1 MKSWRYPI
9 LRAVLVLLLSTPA
22 QASESFVFA
31 VFGDTGMGGRGQHQV
46 AQAMHRVCQERG
58 CRFTLLVGDNIYDSG
73 VSSVGD
79 SQFLTKF
86 ERPYAIFGDYP
97 FYLIPGNH
105 DWDGD
110 VQAQIDY
117 SSRSTRWR
125 MPHFHYPVPD
135 LPPWL
140 SIYGLDTVRMDQG
153 QVEAARNHLCGRPGW
168 RILFGHYPI
177 FSNGSHGDSSR
188 MIRRLLPLIQEC
200 KVQAYFAGHDHH
212 QEHISAPGF
221 DAFIQGAGAS
231 VRRVRTRSGPERNR
245 GLQRFAAAK
254 TGFAVVEVS
263 PALMKVDFYDAQGAG
278 IYHFEAKPDS
288 IGQID
293 PPSLGQ

>member
-1 MKSWRYPI
+1 MKRWRYPI

-31 VFGDTGMGGRGQHQV
+31 VFGDTGMGGRSQHQV
-46 AQAMHRVCQERG
+46 AQAMHRICQERG

-73 VSSVGD
+73 VSSVD
-79 SQFLTKF
+79 DPRFQTRF

-105 DWDGD
+105 DWDGN

-125 MPHFHYPVPD
+125 MPHFHYPVPG

-140 SIYGLDTVRMDQG
+140 TIYGLDTVKMDQG
-153 QVEAARNHLCGRPGW
+153 QIEAARNRLCGAPGW

-177 FSNGSHGDSSR
+177 FSNGDHGDSSKL
-188 MIRRLLPLIQEC
+188 IRRLLPLIGEC

-221 DAFIQGAGAS
+221 EAFIQGAGAS
-231 VRRVRTRSGPERNR
+231 VRGVGSRAAPHPQR
-245 GLQRFAAAK
+245 GRQRFAVAK
-254 TGFAVVEVS
+254 LGFAVAEFS
-263 PALMKVDFYDAQGAG
+263 PERMKIDFYDAQGLG
-278 IYHFEAKPDS
+278 IYHFEATPETV
-288 IGQID
+288 GQVE
-293 PPSLGQ
+293 